1 MSPFVARNTDLCS
14 CLLSQRSGVCLVHP
28 HPDMWG
34 CSFLLLPRHSETS
47 WGAYE
52 CPGAGQKHASI
63 HKWYLAWHRQA
74 PCPLGTLGGGRVTH
88 QNKPGIQVLEG
99 SHSPRGWAFTSQT
112 ETQQGSRHA
121 GSAPCRAPSP
131 STHLALEQL
140 LGQVPS
146 ILLTSFPP
154 YAPSGYLQNGS
165 QQVQHDMLG
174 HPSHNGLQLCRVKS
188 LGSPPG
194 DSDIL
199 GNGPHQLRAV

>member
-1 MSPFVARNTDLCS
+1 MQA
-14 CLLSQRSGVCLVHP
+14 
-28 HPDMWG
+28 
-34 CSFLLLPRHSETS
+34 LP
-47 WGAYE
+47 
-52 CPGAGQKHASI
+52 PG
-63 HKWYLAWHRQA
+63 
-74 PCPLGTLGGGRVTH
+74 
-88 QNKPGIQVLEG
+88 
-99 SHSPRGWAFTSQT
+99 
-112 ETQQGSRHA
+112 
-121 GSAPCRAPSP
+121 RAPSP